1 MPSHSTTGDRVV
13 EDVVSSGNR
22 LFRAAYLQRFRTSI
36 VYDVLTRLPLVVWLA
51 FCGQAM
57 WTRFSAYWS
66 ASPAVNTAFVL
77 NVLAQMSAIVFVLM
91 VILALAWR
99 RPAIARTPGLLPR
112 AVAFGGAFSITG
124 LAFFEPVAHSVLV
137 SGVSLGLIC
146 VGYAF
151 ACYSLL
157 HLGRSLSL
165 MAEARK
171 LVTSGPYAWV
181 RHPLYLAYGIA
192 SIGLLLQ
199 YLSVLAVAL
208 WAIHIGLQLW
218 RMHYEEAV
226 LRENF
231 PEYDAYARRVARIV
245 PHFY

>member
-1 MPSHSTTGDRVV
+1 
-13 EDVVSSGNR
+13 
-22 LFRAAYLQRFRTSI
+22 
-36 VYDVLTRLPLVVWLA
+36 
-51 FCGQAM
+51 M
-57 WTRFSAYWS
+57 WTRFSAYWI
-66 ASPAVNTAFVL
+66 ASPAVDTVFVL

-91 VILALAWR
+91 VILVLAWR
-99 RPAIARTPGLLPR
+99 RPAVARTPGLLPR

-146 VGYAF
+146 AGYAF

-192 SIGLLLQ
+192 SLGLLLQ
-199 YLSVLAVAL
+199 YLSALAVAL

-245 PHFY
+245 PKFY